1 MSKNIFNQ
9 DELGKI
15 YIRQQPENFFEDDEE
30 VILNIQNPNNNID
43 YSLNNPNN
51 KKSEG
56 SIKTNVTFGEIN
68 LKEDQEF
75 SFFSLNND
83 QNNNFN
89 KNEKK
94 KELTKDSIDILNNF
108 ISLEKLVISNVNNA
122 NEERV
127 VEIQNNFVN
136 SIGIKDIKYIKYNLF
151 GLDNKISVYFKKP
164 YMRKN
169 VKRNKSII
177 KNIFDEEQQDEDEKI
192 KFDEK
197 DLKMKDIKDDDS
209 KTNNE
214 SVEEGCGIFD
224 KKKSQ

>member
-15 YIRQQPENFFEDDEE
+15 YIRQQPENFFEEDEE
-30 VILNIQNPNNNID
+30 VIFNIQNANNNID

-108 ISLEKLVISNVNNA
+108 ISFEKLVISNVNNV

-136 SIGIKDIKYIKYNLF
+136 NIGIKDIKYNLF

-197 DLKMKDIKDDDS
+197 DLKMEDIKDDDS
-209 KTNNE
+209 KTNND
-214 SVEEGCGIFD
+214 SIEETCNFFD
-224 KKKSQ
+224 KKKNQ

>member
-15 YIRQQPENFFEDDEE
+15 YIRQQPENFFEEDEE
-30 VILNIQNPNNNID
+30 VIFNIQNTNNNID

-94 KELTKDSIDILNNF
+94 KELTKDSIDILKNF
-108 ISLEKLVISNVNNA
+108 ISLEKLMISNVNNVNEDKVVGIQTNFA
-122 NEERV
+122 NN
-127 VEIQNNFVN
+127 I
-136 SIGIKDIKYIKYNLF
+136 SIKDIKYNLF
-151 GLDNKISVYFKKP
+151 GVDNKVSAYFKKP

-197 DLKMKDIKDDDS
+197 DLKMEDIKDDDS
-209 KTNNE
+209 KTNND
-214 SVEEGCGIFD
+214 SIEETCNFFD
-224 KKKSQ
+224 KKKNQ

>member
-9 DELGKI
+9 DDLGKI
-15 YIRQQPENFFEDDEE
+15 YIRQQPENFFEEDEE
-30 VILNIQNPNNNID
+30 VIFNIQNANNNID

-94 KELTKDSIDILNNF
+94 KELTKDSIDILKNF
-108 ISLEKLVISNVNNA
+108 ISLEKLMISNVNNVNEDKVVGIQTNFA
-122 NEERV
+122 NN
-127 VEIQNNFVN
+127 I
-136 SIGIKDIKYIKYNLF
+136 SIKDIKYNLF
-151 GLDNKISVYFKKP
+151 GVDNKVSAYFKKP

-169 VKRNKSII
+169 VKRNKSVI

-197 DLKMKDIKDDDS
+197 DLKMEDIKDDDS
-209 KTNNE
+209 KTNND
-214 SVEEGCGIFD
+214 SIEETCNFFD
-224 KKKSQ
+224 KKKNQ

>member
-9 DELGKI
+9 DDLGKI
-15 YIRQQPENFFEDDEE
+15 YIRQQPENFFEEDEE
-30 VILNIQNPNNNID
+30 VIFNIQNTNNNID

-94 KELTKDSIDILNNF
+94 KELTKDSIDILKNF
-108 ISLEKLVISNVNNA
+108 ISLEKLMISNVNNV
-122 NEERV
+122 NEDKV
-127 VEIQNNFVN
+127 VGIQNNFAN
-136 SIGIKDIKYIKYNLF
+136 NISIKDIKYNLF
-151 GLDNKISVYFKKP
+151 GVDNKVSAYFKKP

-169 VKRNKSII
+169 VKRNKSVI

-197 DLKMKDIKDDDS
+197 DLKMEDIKDDDS
-209 KTNNE
+209 KTNND
-214 SVEEGCGIFD
+214 SIEETCNFFD
-224 KKKSQ
+224 KKKNQ

>member
-9 DELGKI
+9 DDLGKI
-15 YIRQQPENFFEDDEE
+15 YIRQQPENFFEEDEE
-30 VILNIQNPNNNID
+30 VIFNIQNANNNID

-94 KELTKDSIDILNNF
+94 KELTKDSIDILKNF
-108 ISLEKLVISNVNNA
+108 ISLEKLMISNVNNV
-122 NEERV
+122 NEDKV
-127 VEIQNNFVN
+127 VGIQNNFAN
-136 SIGIKDIKYIKYNLF
+136 NISIKDIKYNLF
-151 GLDNKISVYFKKP
+151 GVDNKVSAYFKKP

-169 VKRNKSII
+169 VKRNKSVI

-197 DLKMKDIKDDDS
+197 DLKMEDIKDDDS
-209 KTNNE
+209 KTNND
-214 SVEEGCGIFD
+214 SIEETCNFFD
-224 KKKSQ
+224 KKKNQ

>member
-15 YIRQQPENFFEDDEE
+15 YIRQQPENFFEEDEE
-30 VILNIQNPNNNID
+30 VIFNIQNANNNID

-94 KELTKDSIDILNNF
+94 KELTKDSIDILKNF
-108 ISLEKLVISNVNNA
+108 ISLEKLMISNVNNVNEDKVVGIQTNFA
-122 NEERV
+122 NN
-127 VEIQNNFVN
+127 I
-136 SIGIKDIKYIKYNLF
+136 SIKDIKYNLF
-151 GLDNKISVYFKKP
+151 GVDNKVSAYFKKP

-169 VKRNKSII
+169 VKRNKSVI

-197 DLKMKDIKDDDS
+197 DLKMEDIKDDDS
-209 KTNNE
+209 KTNND
-214 SVEEGCGIFD
+214 SIEETCNFFD
-224 KKKSQ
+224 KKKNQ

>member
-15 YIRQQPENFFEDDEE
+15 YIRQQPDNFFEDDEE
-30 VILNIQNPNNNID
+30 VIFNIQNTNNNID

-51 KKSEG
+51 KKSEC

-89 KNEKK
+89 KNEKQ
-94 KELTKDSIDILNNF
+94 KELTKDSIDILSNF
-108 ISLEKLVISNVNNA
+108 ISLEKLVISNVNNVS
-122 NEERV
+122 EDRV
-127 VEIQNNFVN
+127 VGIQNNYVN
-136 SIGIKDIKYIKYNLF
+136 NISIKDIKYNLF
-151 GLDNKISVYFKKP
+151 GLDNKISAYFKKP
-164 YMRKN
+164 FMRKN
-169 VKRNKSII
+169 VKRNKSVI

-197 DLKMKDIKDDDS
+197 DLKMEDIKDDDS
-209 KTNNE
+209 KTNND
-214 SVEEGCGIFD
+214 SIEEGFNIYD
-224 KKKSQ
+224 KKKNQ

>member
-1 MSKNIFNQ
+1 MSRNIFNQ

-30 VILNIQNPNNNID
+30 VIFNIQNANNNID
-43 YSLNNPNN
+43 YSLNN

-108 ISLEKLVISNVNNA
+108 ISLEKLVISNVNNV

-127 VEIQNNFVN
+127 VEIQNNYIN
-136 SIGIKDIKYIKYNLF
+136 NIGIKDIKYNLF

-197 DLKMKDIKDDDS
+197 DLKMEDIKDDDS
-209 KTNNE
+209 KTNND
-214 SVEEGCGIFD
+214 SIEEGCGIFD

>member
-9 DELGKI
+9 DELEKI
-15 YIRQQPENFFEDDEE
+15 YIRQQTENFFDDDEE
-30 VILNIQNPNNNID
+30 VIFNIQNANNNID
-43 YSLNNPNN
+43 YILNNPNN

-89 KNEKK
+89 KKEKK

-108 ISLEKLVISNVNNA
+108 ISLEKLVISNINDVN
-122 NEERV
+122 EDRV
-127 VEIQNNFVN
+127 VGIQNNFVN
-136 SIGIKDIKYIKYNLF
+136 NISIKDIKYNLF
-151 GLDNKISVYFKKP
+151 GIDNKIGDYFKNP

-197 DLKMKDIKDDDS
+197 DLKMEDIKDDDS
-209 KTNNE
+209 KTNND
-214 SVEEGCGIFD
+214 SIEETYNIFD
-224 KKKSQ
+224 KKKNQ

>member
-15 YIRQQPENFFEDDEE
+15 YIRQQPEDFFDDDEE
-30 VILNIQNPNNNID
+30 VIFNIQNTNNNID
-43 YSLNNPNN
+43 YSLNNLNN

-108 ISLEKLVISNVNNA
+108 ISLEKLVISNENNVN
-122 NEERV
+122 EDKDV
-127 VEIQNNFVN
+127 GIQNNFVN
-136 SIGIKDIKYIKYNLF
+136 NISIKDIKYNLF
-151 GLDNKISVYFKKP
+151 GLENKISVYFKKP
-164 YMRKN
+164 
-169 VKRNKSII
+169 
-177 KNIFDEEQQDEDEKI
+177 
-192 KFDEK
+192 
-197 DLKMKDIKDDDS
+197 
-209 KTNNE
+209 
-214 SVEEGCGIFD
+214 
-224 KKKSQ
+224 

>member
-15 YIRQQPENFFEDDEE
+15 YIRQQPENFFEEDEE
-30 VILNIQNPNNNID
+30 VIFNIQNTNNNID
-43 YSLNNPNN
+43 YSLNNLNN

-94 KELTKDSIDILNNF
+94 KELTKDSIDILKNF
-108 ISLEKLVISNVNNA
+108 ISLEKLMISNVNNVNEDKVVGIQTNFA
-122 NEERV
+122 NN
-127 VEIQNNFVN
+127 I
-136 SIGIKDIKYIKYNLF
+136 SIKDIKYNLF
-151 GLDNKISVYFKKP
+151 GVDNKVSAYFKKP

-169 VKRNKSII
+169 VKRNKSVI

-197 DLKMKDIKDDDS
+197 DLKMEDIKDDDS
-209 KTNNE
+209 KTNND
-214 SVEEGCGIFD
+214 SIEETCNFFD
-224 KKKSQ
+224 KKKNQ

>member
-15 YIRQQPENFFEDDEE
+15 YIRQQPENFFEEDEE
-30 VILNIQNPNNNID
+30 VIFNIQNANNNID

-89 KNEKK
+89 KNV
-94 KELTKDSIDILNNF
+94 DILKNF
-108 ISLEKLVISNVNNA
+108 ISLEKLMISNVNNVNEDKVVGIQTNFA
-122 NEERV
+122 NN
-127 VEIQNNFVN
+127 I
-136 SIGIKDIKYIKYNLF
+136 SIKDIKYNLF
-151 GLDNKISVYFKKP
+151 GVDNKVSAYFKKP

-169 VKRNKSII
+169 VKRNKSVI

-197 DLKMKDIKDDDS
+197 DLKMEDIKDDDS
-209 KTNNE
+209 KTNND
-214 SVEEGCGIFD
+214 SIEETCNFFD
-224 KKKSQ
+224 KKKNQ

>member
-9 DELGKI
+9 DKLGKI
-15 YIRQQPENFFEDDEE
+15 YIRQQPDNFFEDDEE
-30 VILNIQNPNNNID
+30 VIFNIQNTNNNID

-89 KNEKK
+89 KNEKQ
-94 KELTKDSIDILNNF
+94 KELTKDSIDILSNF
-108 ISLEKLVISNVNNA
+108 ISLEKLVISNVNNVS
-122 NEERV
+122 EDRV
-127 VEIQNNFVN
+127 VGIQNNYVN
-136 SIGIKDIKYIKYNLF
+136 NISIKDIKYNLF
-151 GLDNKISVYFKKP
+151 GLDNKISAYFKKP

-169 VKRNKSII
+169 VKRNKSVI

-197 DLKMKDIKDDDS
+197 DLKMEDIKDDDS
-209 KTNNE
+209 KTNND
-214 SVEEGCGIFD
+214 SIEEGFNIYD
-224 KKKSQ
+224 KKKNQ

>member
-15 YIRQQPENFFEDDEE
+15 YIRQQPDNFFEDDEE
-30 VILNIQNPNNNID
+30 VIFNIQNTNNNID

-89 KNEKK
+89 KNEKQ
-94 KELTKDSIDILNNF
+94 KELTKDSIDILSNF
-108 ISLEKLVISNVNNA
+108 ISLEKLVISNVNNVS
-122 NEERV
+122 EDRV
-127 VEIQNNFVN
+127 VGIQNNFVN
-136 SIGIKDIKYIKYNLF
+136 NISIKDIKYNLF
-151 GLDNKISVYFKKP
+151 GLDNKISAYFKKP
-164 YMRKN
+164 FMRKN
-169 VKRNKSII
+169 VKRNKSVI

-197 DLKMKDIKDDDS
+197 DLKMEDIKDDDS
-209 KTNNE
+209 KTNND
-214 SVEEGCGIFD
+214 SIEEGFNIYD
-224 KKKSQ
+224 KKKNQ

>member
-15 YIRQQPENFFEDDEE
+15 YIRQQPENFFEEDEE
-30 VILNIQNPNNNID
+30 VIFNIQNTNNNID

-94 KELTKDSIDILNNF
+94 KELTKDSIDILKNF
-108 ISLEKLVISNVNNA
+108 ISLEKLMISNVNNV
-122 NEERV
+122 NEDKV
-127 VEIQNNFVN
+127 VGIQNNFAN
-136 SIGIKDIKYIKYNLF
+136 NISIKDIKYNLF
-151 GLDNKISVYFKKP
+151 GVDNKVSAYFKKP

-169 VKRNKSII
+169 VKRNKSVI

-197 DLKMKDIKDDDS
+197 DLKMEDIEDDDS
-209 KTNNE
+209 KTNND
-214 SVEEGCGIFD
+214 SIEETCNFFD
-224 KKKSQ
+224 KKKNQ

>member
-15 YIRQQPENFFEDDEE
+15 YIRQQPDNFFEDDEE
-30 VILNIQNPNNNID
+30 VIFNIQNTNNNID

-89 KNEKK
+89 KNEKQ

-108 ISLEKLVISNVNNA
+108 ISLEKLVISNVNNVS
-122 NEERV
+122 EDRV
-127 VEIQNNFVN
+127 VGIQNNYVN
-136 SIGIKDIKYIKYNLF
+136 NISIKDIKYNLF
-151 GLDNKISVYFKKP
+151 GLDNKISAYFKKP
-164 YMRKN
+164 FMRKN
-169 VKRNKSII
+169 VKRNKSVI

-197 DLKMKDIKDDDS
+197 DLKMEDIKDDDS
-209 KTNNE
+209 KTNND
-214 SVEEGCGIFD
+214 SIEEGFNIYD
-224 KKKSQ
+224 KKKNQ

>member
-15 YIRQQPENFFEDDEE
+15 YIRQQPENFFDDDEE
-30 VILNIQNPNNNID
+30 VIFNIQNTNNNID
-43 YSLNNPNN
+43 YSLNNLNN

-108 ISLEKLVISNVNNA
+108 ISLEKLVISNENNVN
-122 NEERV
+122 EDKDV
-127 VEIQNNFVN
+127 GIQNNFVN
-136 SIGIKDIKYIKYNLF
+136 NISIKDIKYNLF
-151 GLDNKISVYFKKP
+151 GLENKISVYFKKP

-169 VKRNKSII
+169 VKRNKSVI

-197 DLKMKDIKDDDS
+197 DLKMEDIKDDDS
-209 KTNNE
+209 KTNND
-214 SVEEGCGIFD
+214 SIEETCSFFD

>member
-9 DELGKI
+9 DDLGKI
-15 YIRQQPENFFEDDEE
+15 YIRQQPENFFEEDEE
-30 VILNIQNPNNNID
+30 VIFNIQNANNNID

-89 KNEKK
+89 KKEKK
-94 KELTKDSIDILNNF
+94 KELTKDSIDILKNF
-108 ISLEKLVISNVNNA
+108 ISLEKLMISNVNNV
-122 NEERV
+122 NEDKV
-127 VEIQNNFVN
+127 VGIQNNFAN
-136 SIGIKDIKYIKYNLF
+136 NISIKDIKYNLF
-151 GLDNKISVYFKKP
+151 GVDNKVSAYFKKP

-169 VKRNKSII
+169 VKRNKSVI

-197 DLKMKDIKDDDS
+197 DLKMEDIKDDDS
-209 KTNNE
+209 KTNND
-214 SVEEGCGIFD
+214 SIEETCNFFD
-224 KKKSQ
+224 KKKNQ

>member
-30 VILNIQNPNNNID
+30 VIFNIQNANNNID

-108 ISLEKLVISNVNNA
+108 ISLEKLVISNVNNV

-127 VEIQNNFVN
+127 VEIQNNYIN
-136 SIGIKDIKYIKYNLF
+136 NIGIKDIKYNLF

-197 DLKMKDIKDDDS
+197 DLKMEDIKDDDS
-209 KTNNE
+209 KTNND
-214 SVEEGCGIFD
+214 SIEEGCGIFD

>member
-108 ISLEKLVISNVNNA
+108 ISFEKLVISNVNNV

-136 SIGIKDIKYIKYNLF
+136 NIGIKDIKYNLF

-177 KNIFDEEQQDEDEKI
+177 KNIFDEEQHDEDEKI

>member
-15 YIRQQPENFFEDDEE
+15 YIRQQPDNFFEDDEE
-30 VILNIQNPNNNID
+30 VIFNIQNTNNNID

-56 SIKTNVTFGEIN
+56 SIKTNFTFGEIN

-83 QNNNFN
+83 QNNNSN
-89 KNEKK
+89 KNEKQ
-94 KELTKDSIDILNNF
+94 KELTKDSIDILSNF
-108 ISLEKLVISNVNNA
+108 ISLEKLVISNVNNVS
-122 NEERV
+122 EDRV
-127 VEIQNNFVN
+127 VGIQNNYVN
-136 SIGIKDIKYIKYNLF
+136 NISIKDIKYNLF
-151 GLDNKISVYFKKP
+151 GLDNKISAYFKKP
-164 YMRKN
+164 FMRKN
-169 VKRNKSII
+169 VKRNKSVI

-197 DLKMKDIKDDDS
+197 DLKMEDIKDDDS
-209 KTNNE
+209 KTNND
-214 SVEEGCGIFD
+214 SIEEGFNIYD
-224 KKKSQ
+224 KKKNQ

>member
-15 YIRQQPENFFEDDEE
+15 YIRQQPGNFFEDDEE
-30 VILNIQNPNNNID
+30 VIFNIQNTNNNID

-89 KNEKK
+89 KNEKQ

-108 ISLEKLVISNVNNA
+108 ISLEKLVISNVNNVS
-122 NEERV
+122 EDRV
-127 VEIQNNFVN
+127 VGIQNNFVN
-136 SIGIKDIKYIKYNLF
+136 NISIKDIKYNLF
-151 GLDNKISVYFKKP
+151 GLDNKISAYFKKP

-169 VKRNKSII
+169 VKRNKSVI

-197 DLKMKDIKDDDS
+197 DLKMEDIKDDDS
-209 KTNNE
+209 KTNND
-214 SVEEGCGIFD
+214 SIEEGFNIYD
-224 KKKSQ
+224 KKKNQ

>member
-15 YIRQQPENFFEDDEE
+15 YIRQQPENFFEEDEE
-30 VILNIQNPNNNID
+30 VIFNIQNANNNID

-94 KELTKDSIDILNNF
+94 KELTKDSIDILKNF
-108 ISLEKLVISNVNNA
+108 ISLEKLMISNVNNV
-122 NEERV
+122 NEDKV
-127 VEIQNNFVN
+127 VGIQNNFAN
-136 SIGIKDIKYIKYNLF
+136 NISIKDIKYNLF
-151 GLDNKISVYFKKP
+151 GVDNKVSAYFKKP

-169 VKRNKSII
+169 VKRNKSVI

-209 KTNNE
+209 KTNND
-214 SVEEGCGIFD
+214 SIEETCNFFD
-224 KKKSQ
+224 KKKNQ

>member
-9 DELGKI
+9 DDLGKI
-15 YIRQQPENFFEDDEE
+15 YIRQQPENFFEEDEE
-30 VILNIQNPNNNID
+30 VIFNIQNANNNID

-94 KELTKDSIDILNNF
+94 KELTKDSIDILKNF
-108 ISLEKLVISNVNNA
+108 ISLEKLMISNVNNV
-122 NEERV
+122 NEDKV
-127 VEIQNNFVN
+127 VGIQNNFAN
-136 SIGIKDIKYIKYNLF
+136 NISIKDIKYNLF
-151 GLDNKISVYFKKP
+151 GVDNKVSAYFKKP

-197 DLKMKDIKDDDS
+197 DLKMEDIKDDDS
-209 KTNNE
+209 KTNND
-214 SVEEGCGIFD
+214 SIEETCNFFD
-224 KKKSQ
+224 KKKNQ

>member
-15 YIRQQPENFFEDDEE
+15 YIRQQPENFFEEDEE
-30 VILNIQNPNNNID
+30 VIFNIQNANNNID

-108 ISLEKLVISNVNNA
+108 ISLEKLVISNENNVN
-122 NEERV
+122 EDKDV
-127 VEIQNNFVN
+127 GIQNNFVN
-136 SIGIKDIKYIKYNLF
+136 NISIKDIKYNLF
-151 GLDNKISVYFKKP
+151 GVDNKVSAYFKKP

-169 VKRNKSII
+169 VKRNKSVI

-197 DLKMKDIKDDDS
+197 DLKMEDIKDDDS
-209 KTNNE
+209 KTNND
-214 SVEEGCGIFD
+214 SIEETCNFFD
-224 KKKSQ
+224 KKKNQ